1 MARIIIFRAMYEYG
15 QEDTAGEGG
24 AIWICFLG
32 VDFFLMRWYALY
44 MLDDRLNAGRERILA
59 SYPRGYQWKM
69 R

>member
-32 VDFFLMRWYALY
+32 VDFF
-44 MLDDRLNAGRERILA
+44 
-59 SYPRGYQWKM
+59 
-69 R
+69 